1 MIRSLEIFNFQSHK
15 GTRLEFSKGVN
26 VIIGSSDS
34 GKTSIIRALRWLI
47 WNRPTGDEFRSSWGG
62 DTEVIAQF
70 DKFEIIRKKGKEN
83 FYSFLS
89 SGKGHVFKAIGTDV
103 PEEIIKALNINEIN
117 LQYQLDAPFLLSN
130 TPGEVAQH
138 FNRVAKLDKIDS
150 GIQNIQREIRELEQ
164 GIKFKTTQVSQQEEE
179 LKKFDHLE
187 KFEVEVEVL
196 EMTEKRLISK
206 RNALKELELLCGEL
220 QNTNDEIDEYTNI
233 LSLEK
238 QVNSIDNNITLSGEK
253 EVKLLKLESLVNHIQ
268 QVNNNISKGEELLKS
283 YDAVNKIIWDIDQR
297 DTFKLQLKSLK
308 EDTAYIT
315 LSQAKILDMED
326 QIKILQKQFD
336 KEMGN
341 TCILCGQSI
350 KK

>member
-1 MIRSLEIFNFQSHK
+1 MIKSLKIQNFQSHK
-15 GTRLEFSKGVN
+15 YSKLELSPGVN

-34 GKTSIIRALRWLI
+34 GKTAIIRALRWVV
-47 WNRPTGDEFRSSWGG
+47 WNRPSGDTMRSIWGG
-62 DTEVIAQF
+62 NTEVEVVLEKGGIITRWKTNKDNGYRQNNNMS
-70 DKFEIIRKKGKEN
+70 FEA
-83 FYSFLS
+83 L
-89 SGKGHVFKAIGTDV
+89 GTNV
-103 PEEIIKALNINEIN
+103 PEEIIKALNITEIN

-238 QVNSIDNNITLSGEK
+238 QVNDIEDNITTVGEK
-253 EVKLLKLESLVNHIQ
+253 EVELLKLESLVNHIQ

-283 YDAVNKIIWDIDQR
+283 YDAVNKIIWNIDQR
-297 DTFKLQLKSLK
+297 DTFKSQLRSLVNDIQHLTVLQAGIKGTEEQL
-308 EDTAYIT
+308 
-315 LSQAKILDMED
+315 
-326 QIKILQKQFD
+326 KILQKQFD
-336 KEMGN
+336 KGMGD

>member
-1 MIRSLEIFNFQSHK
+1 MRSTWGGE
-15 GTRLEFSKGVN
+15 
-26 VIIGSSDS
+26 
-34 GKTSIIRALRWLI
+34 TSINIELNNGDIIERNKTNNDNSYALS
-47 WNRPTGDEFRSSWGG
+47 NKDS
-62 DTEVIAQF
+62 VIP
-70 DKFEIIRKKGKEN
+70 
-83 FYSFLS
+83 
-89 SGKGHVFKAIGTDV
+89 FKAFGTDV
-103 PEEIIKALNINEIN
+103 PEEIIKALNITEIN

-130 TPGEVAQH
+130 TPGEVTQH

-283 YDAVNKIIWDIDQR
+283 YDAVNKIIWNIDQR
-297 DTFKLQLKSLK
+297 DTFKSQLRSLVNDIQHLTVLQAGIKGTEEQL
-308 EDTAYIT
+308 
-315 LSQAKILDMED
+315 
-326 QIKILQKQFD
+326 KILQKQFD
-336 KEMGN
+336 KGMGD